1 MTVIDRRI
9 KNKIKKSFND
19 QKKEKK
25 KKEIKSI
32 VKQAETHQ
40 KKKQK

>member
-25 KKEIKSI
+25 KRDRKYSK
-32 VKQAETHQ
+32 TG
-40 KKKQK
+40 

>member
-19 QKKEKK
+19 QKKKK
-25 KKEIKSI
+25 KREIESI